1 MFGNN
6 TTGSENPWKFPVFP
20 CPLLC
25 FSCHPLCFPCQV
37 MYTYPVRPVIPV
49 IHCAHP
55 LSATESPCHP
65 MHIPLSPP
73 VRYLTACS
81 SKIIVSWWYRCL
93 KKYIFSS
100 CWYIRKWRVR
110 EVLMFQTM
118 LVFTFTW
125 SILSIICLKTYFIRF
140 YHQFRV

>member
-20 CPLLC
+20 CLLLC
-25 FSCHPLCFPCQV
+25 FSCHPLCYPCQLL
-37 MYTYPVRPVIPV
+37 YTYPVRPVIPV

-65 MHIPLSPP
+65 MHIPLSPL
-73 VRYLTACS
+73 YGTACS
-81 SKIIVSWWYRCL
+81 SKIIVFMIISVF

-100 CWYIRKWRVR
+100 FWYIRKWRVR
-110 EVLMFQTM
+110 EILMFKTM
-118 LVFTFTW
+118 LVFTLTW
-125 SILSIICLKTYFIRF
+125 SIWSIICLKTYFISF
-140 YHQFRV
+140 YHQFSV